1 MDEREAALARAVAE
15 TVDAR
20 LRDPRHAALYA
31 RLLIAVEA
39 WRARR
44 SKTDDGPTTS
54 VDQPAEDIVEQA
66 TDGPGADV
74 MQVSAATA
82 ALIEK
87 LRRIQ
92 AAAHKREHPP
102 RAETDVEEPARDVVA
117 ST

>member
-1 MDEREAALARAVAE
+1 VDEREAALARAVAE
-15 TVDAR
+15 AVDAW

-31 RLLIAVEA
+31 RLLIAVEV

-54 VDQPAEDIVEQA
+54 VDQPAEDIAEQA

-92 AAAHKREHPP
+92 ADAHKREHPP

>member
-1 MDEREAALARAVAE
+1 
-15 TVDAR
+15 
-20 LRDPRHAALYA
+20 
-31 RLLIAVEA
+31 
-39 WRARR
+39 
-44 SKTDDGPTTS
+44 
-54 VDQPAEDIVEQA
+54 
-66 TDGPGADV
+66 